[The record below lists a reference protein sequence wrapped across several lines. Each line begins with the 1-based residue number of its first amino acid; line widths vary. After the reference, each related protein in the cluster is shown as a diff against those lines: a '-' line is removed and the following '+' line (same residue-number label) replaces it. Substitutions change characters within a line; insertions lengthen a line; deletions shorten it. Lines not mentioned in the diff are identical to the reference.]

1 VRDTS
6 NESKG
11 GPQIE
16 NSGRWQD
23 EEHMRFRTALLKFGR
38 KWSKVARYVRTR
50 TDAQARSHAQ
60 KYLRKLRKYGANGQE
75 EEFQILKARGISKLP
90 AKAGDSPNESSD
102 EGQSSSDGEVKGSA
116 TSSKK

>member
-1 VRDTS
+1 MRDAS

-75 EEFQILKARGISKLP
+75 EEFQILQARGISKLP
-90 AKAGDSPNESSD
+90 VKAGESPNESSD
-102 EGQSSSDGEVKGSA
+102 SGQSSSDAKGSA
-116 TSSKK
+116 SSSKK